1 MLPRN
6 NNITE
11 DEILQNQFT
20 AYVTLAVRRQR
31 MHYIKKLEQKN
42 SNEFLFSP
50 LHSPMPAEDDQ
61 IGKLVEYDTLNYAL
75 RQIREK
81 EREIVLARVIE
92 EKPFTEIAQEMGMTY
107 KAVTQLY
114 YRVMKR
120 LKVHM
125 EGVDNG

>member
-20 AYVTLAVRRQR
+20 AYVSLAIRHRRID
-31 MHYIKKLEQKN
+31 YIRKLERKN
-42 SNEFLFSP
+42 CKELSLSEVEDF
-50 LHSPMPAEDDQ
+50 MPDEDDRVD
-61 IGKLVEYDTLNYAL
+61 KLLEYESLRRAL
-75 RQIREK
+75 HQIREK
-81 EREIVLARVIE
+81 ERKIVLARVIE

-107 KAVTQLY
+107 KAVTHLY

>member
-1 MLPRN
+1 MFLRN

-11 DEILQNQFT
+11 NEILQNQFT
-20 AYVTLAVRRQR
+20 AYVSLAIRRQR
-31 MHYIKKLEQKN
+31 IHYIKKMERKN
-42 SNEFLFSP
+42 SNELLFSP
-50 LHSPMPAEDDQ
+50 LHSPIPAEEDQ
-61 IGKLVEYDTLNYAL
+61 IGKWLEYDVLNYAL

-114 YRVMKR
+114 YRVLKR

-125 EGVDNG
+125 EGVDIG

>member
-6 NNITE
+6 SNIAE

-20 AYVTLAVRRQR
+20 AYVSLAIRRQR
-31 MHYIKKLEQKN
+31 IHYIKKKKRLSDTEL
-42 SNEFLFSP
+42 LFSP
-50 LHSPMPAEDDQ
+50 LHTSMPSEDDPFE
-61 IGKLVEYDTLNYAL
+61 KLLEYDALMNAL

-107 KAVTQLY
+107 KASVF
-114 YRVMKR
+114 
-120 LKVHM
+120 
-125 EGVDNG
+125 

>member
-6 NNITE
+6 SNIAE

-20 AYVTLAVRRQR
+20 AYVSLAIRRQR
-31 MHYIKKLEQKN
+31 IHYIKKIVRKN
-42 SNEFLFSP
+42 SNELLFSP
-50 LHSPMPAEDDQ
+50 LHSPMPSEDDPFE
-61 IGKLVEYDTLNYAL
+61 KLLEYDALMNAL

-125 EGVDNG
+125 EGVDNE